1 MDSNSHFHKGDQ
13 VYYPVKLGRINAESG
28 VYEAGALETCG
39 LMWENKTGADVEL
52 TYNAKIVK

>member
-28 VYEAGALETCG
+28 VYEAGALETYC
-39 LMWENKTGADVEL
+39 LMWENKTGADVGL
-52 TYNAKIVK
+52 TCNAKIGK